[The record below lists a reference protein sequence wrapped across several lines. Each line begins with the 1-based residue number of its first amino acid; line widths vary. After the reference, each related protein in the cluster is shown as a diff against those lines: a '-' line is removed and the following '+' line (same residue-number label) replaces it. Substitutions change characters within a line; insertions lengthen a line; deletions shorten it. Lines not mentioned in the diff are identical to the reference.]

1 MVFVLLLN
9 LFSLVYISSIINI
22 WRITNSLII
31 TAQKKI
37 KINLKFIFSHILEKK
52 IFPRLL
58 KKIS

>member
-58 KKIS
+58 KK